1 MGNLYFS
8 PLKKLVLQG
17 LVGEQKLERLEMNT
31 YAMTRGEWD
40 RTMDKFRGRLRMK
53 YFNAE
58 KSISPFYLEFQENR
72 DLDKYK
78 HEMSEFVL
86 QILKVQIKGHFIRNN
101 EQEYEEIIKSC
112 KKTLEDVVDKNP
124 IGYYMDFA
132 TIIIEKIG

>member
-86 QILKVQIKGHFIRNN
+86 QILKVQIKVNLLEITSRNM
-101 EQEYEEIIKSC
+101 
-112 KKTLEDVVDKNP
+112 KK
-124 IGYYMDFA
+124 
-132 TIIIEKIG
+132 